1 MEIVFYVILY
11 AIIGGISAGVF
22 LYFKNKRS
30 KYENRYDIDDV
41 YLDGLLWPFSLPCF
55 ITVEIANHFK
65 KGSTNE

>member
-30 KYENRYDIDDV
+30 RYENRYDIDTKTDMT
-41 YLDGLLWPFSLPCF
+41 LMMF
-55 ITVEIANHFK
+55 I
-65 KGSTNE
+65 

>member
-30 KYENRYDIDDV
+30 RYENRYDIDDV

-55 ITVEIANHFK
+55 IIVEILTISK
-65 KGSTNE
+65 KD